1 MLLAIL
7 RQFLRALERAH
18 LLLNLITPLNT
29 ISLLNNHIATV
40 QISVSLT
47 DVASYTPGQVRRQRH
62 QSSPVY
68 PEVSFR
74 RLLIITAS

>member
-18 LLLNLITPLNT
+18 LLLNPITPLNT

-47 DVASYTPGQVRRQRH
+47 DVASFTPKSDGNDI
-62 QSSPVY
+62 SPVLCTPRSILDDY
-68 PEVSFR
+68 
-74 RLLIITAS
+74 